1 MSAKI
6 RPGQYLLVRGKLAK
20 MLTAFAKIEELY
32 ERDHKKWTRL
42 QQWSTIDFLNN
53 EVKNG
58 IFDQVMKLYREQF
71 GNKVTR

>member
-1 MSAKI
+1 MAAKKKLVLN
-6 RPGQYLLVRGKLAK
+6 RNLEKMFRAYL
-20 MLTAFAKIEELY
+20 KIEEIY
-32 ERDHKKWTRL
+32 DRDHSKWTEL
-42 QQWSTIDFLNN
+42 QRWSTLDFLNN

>member
-42 QQWSTIDFLNN
+42 QQWSTIDFLHGEASRGIAE
-53 EVKNG
+53 EV
-58 IFDQVMKLYREQF
+58 IKLFKRQY
-71 GNKVTR
+71 GGK